1 MMKTKNVAAVIS
13 SFLLCSISL
22 ISVAQTDTTS
32 HLNAFSAQQA
42 VDYALQNAVQVKNA
56 LIDIKIQR
64 QQNKEIT
71 ASAFPQI
78 TGSGSVTYN
87 PNVSVQ
93 TFPNFIAAGTYGVLV
108 ANNVKDGS
116 GNTIVSPSDFGVIN
130 AAFGSKYSVN
140 GGVDL
145 NQILF
150 DGQVFAGLL
159 ARKAAIKNAEI
170 TADVT
175 KEQIKT
181 NVYKIYYQ
189 LAVGKRQIATLDT
202 NIANYEKLLHD
213 TRIIYENGFAEKL
226 DVDKVQVQLSNLQT
240 QKLKTQNQLDAGL
253 AGLKFLMNMP
263 QKDELILTDTLSD
276 EEVKSNILDQDYN
289 YEDRKEYQLLE
300 NSVDLLKYN
309 VKRYQLSKLPTLSL
323 AANYSKSAQ
332 RQQFDFFKG
341 PYFTSSFIA
350 LRLNV
355 PIFDGGAKNAR
366 IAQARFNVMK
376 TENNL
381 DNLKESI
388 DNDVTQARINMKSA
402 MLTLDNQKRNIE
414 LAQQVYNTTK
424 LKYEQGLGSNQEIN
438 QAQTDLVTAQNNYYG
453 SLYDAINAKI
463 DFQRAAGK
471 L

>member
-1 MMKTKNVAAVIS
+1 MKTKKIAAVIF
-13 SFLLCSISL
+13 SFLLSGISF
-22 ISVAQTDTTS
+22 ISVAQRDTVS
-32 HLNAFSAQQA
+32 HVNAFSAKQA

-56 LIDIKIQR
+56 LIDIKLQE

-87 PNVSVQ
+87 PNVAVQ
-93 TFPNFIAAGTYGVLV
+93 SFPNFIAQGTYGVLV
-108 ANNVKDGS
+108 QENVKNGS
-116 GNTIVSPSDFGVIN
+116 GNPIVAPSDFGLIN
-130 AAFGSKYSVN
+130 AAFGAKYSVN
-140 GGVDL
+140 GGIDL
-145 NQILF
+145 NQLLF
-150 DGQVFAGLL
+150 DGQVFVGLL
-159 ARKAAIKNAEI
+159 ARKAAIKNAEL

-189 LAVGKRQIATLDT
+189 LAVGTRQVATIDT
-202 NIANYEKLLHD
+202 NISNYEKLLHD
-213 TRIIYENGFAEKL
+213 TRIIYQNGFAEKL

-263 QKDELILTDTLSD
+263 QRDSLILTDTLSD
-276 EEVKSNILDQDYN
+276 EELKSNILGEDYN
-289 YEDRKEYQLLE
+289 YADRKEYQLLE
-300 NSVDLLKYN
+300 NSTDLGKYN
-309 VKRYQLSKLPTLSL
+309 VKRYQLSKLPTLSFV
-323 AANYSKSAQ
+323 ANYSKSAQ
-332 RQQFDFFKG
+332 RQEFDFFKG
-341 PYFTSSFIA
+341 PYFTSSFLA

-366 IAQARFNVMK
+366 IATARLNLMK
-376 TENNL
+376 TQNSL

-388 DNDVTQARINMKSA
+388 DNDIAQSRINMKSA
-402 MLTLDNQKRNIE
+402 ILTLDNQKKNIE
-414 LAQQVYNTTK
+414 LAQQVYNSTK
-424 LKYEQGLGSNQEIN
+424 FKYEQGLGSNQEIN

-453 SLYDAINAKI
+453 SLYDAVIAKI
-463 DFQRAAGK
+463 DFLKAAGR

>member
-1 MMKTKNVAAVIS
+1 MKTKKIAAVIS
-13 SFLLCSISL
+13 SLLLSSISF
-22 ISVAQTDTTS
+22 ISVAQSDTTS
-32 HLNAFSAQQA
+32 HINAFSAKQA
-42 VDYALQNAVQVKNA
+42 VDYGLQNAVQVKNA
-56 LIDIKIQR
+56 LLDIKIQQ

-78 TGSGSVTYN
+78 TGSGSVNYN

-93 TFPNFIAAGTYGVLV
+93 SFPDFIAAGTYGVLV
-108 ANNVKDGS
+108 QNNIKDGN
-116 GNTIVSPSDFGVIN
+116 GNPIVAPSDFGLIN
-130 AAFGSKYSVN
+130 AAFGAKYSVN

-175 KEQIKT
+175 REQIKT
-181 NVYKIYYQ
+181 NVYKVYYQ
-189 LAVGKRQIATLDT
+189 LAVGKRQIATIDT
-202 NIANYEKLLHD
+202 NIANYQKLLHD

-226 DVDKVQVQLSNLQT
+226 DVDKVQVQLSNLET

-263 QKDELILTDTLSD
+263 QKDQLILTDTLSD

-289 YEDRKEYQLLE
+289 YEDRKEYLLLE

-309 VKRYQLSKLPTLSL
+309 VKRYQLSKLPTLSF

-332 RQQFDFFKG
+332 RQEFDFFKG
-341 PYFTSSFIA
+341 PYFTSSFLA

-388 DNDVTQARINMKSA
+388 DNDVAQARIN
-402 MLTLDNQKRNIE
+402 
-414 LAQQVYNTTK
+414 
-424 LKYEQGLGSNQEIN
+424 
-438 QAQTDLVTAQNNYYG
+438 
-453 SLYDAINAKI
+453 
-463 DFQRAAGK
+463 
-471 L
+471 